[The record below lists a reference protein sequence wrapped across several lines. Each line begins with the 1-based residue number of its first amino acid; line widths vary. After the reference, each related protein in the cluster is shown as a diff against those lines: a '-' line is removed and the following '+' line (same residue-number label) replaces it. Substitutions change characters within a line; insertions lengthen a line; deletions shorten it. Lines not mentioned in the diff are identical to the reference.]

1 MSFSVRSSHNFVNL
15 ASAKPQNFAEK
26 EESVTEDNDSTSEG
40 NSSPPPEPQQRQ
52 TLPGSS
58 QGMFM
63 RQSIVSNADF
73 Y

>member
-26 EESVTEDNDSTSEG
+26 EETVSEDNDSTSEG
-40 NSSPPPEPQQRQ
+40 TESPPPEQQRQ
-52 TLPGSS
+52 ALPGSS

>member
-26 EESVTEDNDSTSEG
+26 EEISAEDNETTEG
-40 NSSPPPEPQQRQ
+40 TSSPPPEPQQRQ
-52 TLPGSS
+52 TLPGSN